1 MGDRSVLTVLK
12 RANGQ
17 SLIIDCVLTEET
29 IFTSEVTDY
38 PVESGGNI
46 SDNIRPLP
54 IKLSLEGIISTVPLH
69 PVSVDRGNDAGVA
82 DLDAYI
88 FLLDVRNK
96 KETITVHTPRSNRLP
111 GMAIEDFT
119 IHGSAEW
126 GTSLRFSLRLKQIE
140 TIKNERVRV
149 ATRVG
154 DKVKRGPQPLS
165 FADEKIVIWRK
176 GLARIGGTF
185 AGSRYEGGS
194 PIIGESETVFWI
206 LVPYL
211 FTQRPIGNWYHT
223 DRKTLLNAEELRR
236 FKLDMARDKKLGL
249 AGQPTPEHPKGIG
262 PWNNNGPW
270 KRGINYDESPDK
282 TKKPIDLNRT
292 NKRIID
298 FPRRGRNAA

>member
-1 MGDRSVLTVLK
+1 MADRSTLTVLQ
-12 RANGQ
+12 RASGER
-17 SLIIDCVLTEET
+17 LIIDCVLNEQTT
-29 IFTSEVTDY
+29 FTSEVTDY
-38 PVESGGNI
+38 PVESGGSI

-54 IKLSLEGIISTVPLH
+54 ITLNIEGIISTVPLH

-96 KETITVHTPRSNRLP
+96 RETITVHTPRSNLLP
-111 GMAIEDFT
+111 NMVIEDFV

-140 TIKNERVRV
+140 TTKLQRVRV
-149 ATRVG
+149 ASRVG
-154 DKVKRGPQPLS
+154 DKVKRGAQPLA
-165 FADEKIVIWRK
+165 FAEEKIVLWRK

-194 PIIGESETVFWI
+194 PIIGETETVFWI
-206 LVPYL
+206 LPNG
-211 FTQRPIGNWYHT
+211 IAMEGHWYHT

-249 AGQPTPEHPKGIG
+249 AHQPTAKHPKGIG

-270 KRGINYDESPDK
+270 SRGKNYDESPDK

-298 FPRRGRNAA
+298 FPRRGRNAS